1 MQFRSLKFLAKNVF
15 LVELRDRHYALW
27 GIEGNGPS
35 LPKFYLN

>member
-1 MQFRSLKFLAKNVF
+1 MQFRSLKFLAKF

-35 LPKFYLN
+35 LPKFCLI